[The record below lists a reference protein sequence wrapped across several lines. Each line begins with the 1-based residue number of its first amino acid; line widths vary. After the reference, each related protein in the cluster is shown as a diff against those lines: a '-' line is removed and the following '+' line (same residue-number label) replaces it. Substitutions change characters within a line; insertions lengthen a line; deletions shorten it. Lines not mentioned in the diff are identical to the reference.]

1 MMARLIVATWCN
13 GEWGTRWPHPPR
25 RYFSLSSRPLPISR
39 IHFSTWLGTRSIR
52 DHLKSWRKREANV
65 NLMKSRPRTV
75 HCDCYNWKMKQRVS
89 SYQAVDHTAPDRNME
104 LLLACLLGFGLRSPS
119 LLFVVALVIVDDVD
133 DDVFDDDDAFDAGST
148 SEFRFGT
155 NFQAFLWMTSDS
167 ASRPSGKKT
176 VEHWRKM

>member
-1 MMARLIVATWCN
+1 
-13 GEWGTRWPHPPR
+13 
-25 RYFSLSSRPLPISR
+25 
-39 IHFSTWLGTRSIR
+39 
-52 DHLKSWRKREANV
+52 
-65 NLMKSRPRTV
+65 
-75 HCDCYNWKMKQRVS
+75 MKQRVS

-155 NFQAFLWMTSDS
+155 NFQAFL
-167 ASRPSGKKT
+167 
-176 VEHWRKM
+176 